1 MNFDSVNWV
10 GHRGWPAYYPENSL
24 SGILAACEAGATG
37 IELDVQLSADG
48 VAVVLHDAS
57 LERTAGLSKQIFQ
70 LHADELQAV
79 RIGETARL
87 GERFA
92 QEPLPTLAEVAS
104 ALAQWPQVTVFVE
117 LKSETL
123 AHFDEIY
130 FIERVWQAL
139 NPIRHQ
145 VVIISFVL
153 SVLRK
158 VQQRQWCPVGW
169 VLSAI
174 DECSRRAV
182 VAQAVDYLIADHK
195 LLPAPEICLWA
206 GPWQWFV
213 YDVVDRELANEC
225 HRRGIHWQETW
236 DIGLVKQF

>member
-1 MNFDSVNWV
+1 MQFDSVNWV

-24 SGILAACEAGATG
+24 SGILAACEAGARG
-37 IELDVQLSADG
+37 VELDVQLSADG
-48 VAVVLHDAS
+48 VAIVLHDAS
-57 LERTAGLSKQIFQ
+57 LKRTAALSKQVFE
-70 LHADELQAV
+70 LHADQLQSV

-104 ALAQWPQVTVFVE
+104 ALVPWPEVTVFVE
-117 LKSETL
+117 LKGETL
-123 AHFDEIY
+123 AHFDETY

-145 VVIISFVL
+145 VVIISFEL
-153 SVLRK
+153 SLLRK

-169 VLSAI
+169 VLRAM
-174 DECSRRAV
+174 DESERRAIA
-182 VAQAVDYLIADHK
+182 AQAVDYLIADHR
-195 LLPAPEICLWA
+195 LLPAPDVGLWA

-213 YDVVDRELANEC
+213 YDVVDRELALQC
-225 HRRGIHWQETW
+225 QRRGVYWQETW
-236 DIGLVKQF
+236 DIGLVKRF